1 MLGMAIQKGEKV
13 HVIGACPKEGYEK
26 SAEKLLQNCD

>member
-13 HVIGACPKEGYEK
+13 HLIGACPKAGYETCM
-26 SAEKLLQNCD
+26 AFMLGEK